1 MANVIIDFEFTGL
14 YNVVH
19 TPEIVQ
25 VLAMNVDNGEW
36 FITNFC
42 SKTPMTAGALVCC
55 GGVDPTAGASRYFSA
70 EVLYDL
76 LEREI
81 GANPTTDHF
90 YGFNINT
97 DKAVLFNE
105 YGVEFA
111 NYTDLND
118 LCMLNDEL
126 EFRMAVE
133 GRSLECVYYMITG
146 GVRTANHGTFA
157 ELAMIKTIYD
167 YVVDENGEIKPTNEF
182 LHYVPWGEYAG
193 MTILEYV
200 QRYRRR
206 ADGYRFNNDNL
217 FARSMTS
224 EIELL
229 ESGFYE
235 DDEFV
240 NILDTY

>member
-1 MANVIIDFEFTGL
+1 MANIIIDFELTGL
-14 YNVVH
+14 YNNVH

-25 VLAMNVDNGEW
+25 LLAMNVDSGEM
-36 FITNFC
+36 IISNFR

-55 GGVDPTAGASRYFSA
+55 GGIDPTAGASRYFSA

-81 GANPTTDHF
+81 GAKPTDHY

-97 DKAVLFNE
+97 DKAVLSNE
-105 YGVEFA
+105 YGVEFD
-111 NYTDLND
+111 NYTDLNE
-118 LCMLNDEL
+118 LCMLNDDL

-146 GVRTANHGTFA
+146 AVRTPNHGTFE
-157 ELAMIKTIYD
+157 ELDMIKTIYD
-167 YVVDENGEIKPTNEF
+167 YVVDDNGTIKPTNEF
-182 LHYVPWGEYAG
+182 LQYIPWGEYAG

-200 QRYRRR
+200 QKYRRR
-206 ADGYRFNNDNL
+206 ADGYRHNNDNL
-217 FARSMTS
+217 LARSMSS

-235 DDEFV
+235 DDEF
-240 NILDTY
+240 